1 MPLWNIVLSGYPASG
16 KTVLARRLVSE
27 NQSFVRL
34 SVDDLRSMYFGSTQP
49 RDDEFV
55 YNALATLRDLTLS
68 GGRSVVLDTTAP
80 RNLTREF
87 LLNSRVRGAVR
98 LLVLMMVE
106 KRELEGRNRQRH
118 TEGAVEA
125 WDKAWENPSSRM
137 PVLKFRNNSLA
148 EFETSY
154 YVLTDLLRSEIHPY
168 KGRFLDH
175 IYPRT
180 QPGGTEDSD

>member
-27 NQSFVRL
+27 NPSFIRL

-55 YNALATLRDLTLS
+55 YNALAALRDLTLS
-68 GGRSVVLDTTAP
+68 SGRSVVLDTTAP
-80 RNLTREF
+80 KNSTREF
-87 LLNSRVRGAVR
+87 LLNSRVRGAVN

-106 KRELEGRNRQRH
+106 KSELEGRNRQRRM
-118 TEGAVEA
+118 EGAVEA
-125 WDKAWENPSSRM
+125 WDKAWEKPTSQM
-137 PVLKFRNNSLA
+137 PVMKFRNNSLA

-154 YVLTDLLRSEIHPY
+154 YVLTDLLRSEVHPY
-168 KGRFLDH
+168 KHRFLHH
-175 IYPRT
+175 IYPRI
-180 QPGGTEDSD
+180 